1 MLNDYARYAIYY
13 APPAGSALAFA
24 GAAWLGHDP
33 AHGAP
38 GARLEVDDL
47 PAPRAELVRRAARY
61 GFHGTL
67 KAPFRLNEGMDV
79 SALDEAIAALAAAHA
94 PVAAPGLAVTG
105 DLGFVAL
112 RPSGPCPALDALAAA
127 CVTGL
132 DLLREPMTATELA
145 EKRRG
150 GLEQREDENLRAWG
164 YPYVLDCFQFHI
176 TLTGPLPRA
185 DAEQA
190 RRALARALR
199 GALAAR
205 CEVSDICLFGD
216 PGDGAPFRLLRRYPL
231 TGGAITEG

>member
-1 MLNDYARYAIYY
+1 MLDGYARYAVYY

-24 GAAWLGHDP
+24 GAAWLGCDP
-33 AHGAP
+33 QHGAP
-38 GARLEVDDL
+38 HARLEVDDL
-47 PAPRAELVRRAARY
+47 PAPRDDLVRRAARY
-61 GFHGTL
+61 GLHGTL
-67 KAPFRLNEGMDV
+67 KAPFRLNEGMEV
-79 SALDEAIAALAAAHA
+79 SALDAAIGALAEAHA
-94 PVAAPGLAVTG
+94 PVAAPGLEVSA

-112 RPSGPCPALDALAAA
+112 RPAAPCPALDALAAA

-132 DLLREPMTATELA
+132 DLLREPLTAAELA

-199 GALAAR
+199 GALPER
-205 CEVSDICLFGD
+205 FEVNDVCLFGD
-216 PGDGAPFRLLRRYPL
+216 PGGGAPFRLLRRYPL
-231 TGGAITEG
+231 TGGAVSAG